1 MRTEFLISSGNRILI
16 DFITPFWK
24 EVFDFVV
31 QNLPCNFRTPNQIF
45 SVKRDMRST
54 HKPSYSNKS
63 KMSSSAVK
71 EPKIIAV
78 LGFVLLFPG
87 LVALIPFNVV
97 WIQFW
102 DLTFFIL
109 SALGAVLLSIANSKI
124 GWWIKVEDNVLY
136 YSKFSVFSNWKKRR
150 GVEFAIPI
158 QTINRLKMERHQ
170 VIIYHKDSKKLMFN
184 TVGIKKAEKQNLKA
198 IFEEIQ
204 GRLLR

>member
-1 MRTEFLISSGNRILI
+1 M
-16 DFITPFWK
+16 D
-24 EVFDFVV
+24 
-31 QNLPCNFRTPNQIF
+31 
-45 SVKRDMRST
+45 ST
-54 HKPSYSNKS
+54 
-63 KMSSSAVK
+63 AIK
-71 EPKIIAV
+71 EPKLIAV
-78 LGFVLLFPG
+78 LGLVLLFPG

-97 WIQFW
+97 WVQFW

-109 SALGAVLLSIANSKI
+109 SALGAILLSIANSKI

-170 VIIYHKDSKKLMFN
+170 VIILYKGSKKMTFN
-184 TVGIKKAEKQNLKA
+184 TVGMKKEDKQNLQA

-204 GRLLR
+204 GRL

>member
-1 MRTEFLISSGNRILI
+1 M
-16 DFITPFWK
+16 DFG
-24 EVFDFVV
+24 
-31 QNLPCNFRTPNQIF
+31 
-45 SVKRDMRST
+45 
-54 HKPSYSNKS
+54 
-63 KMSSSAVK
+63 AVK

-97 WIQFW
+97 WIQFL

-158 QTINRLKMERHQ
+158 QTIKRLKMNSFH
-170 VIIYHKDSKKLMFN
+170 VLIYYKGSKKQIFN
-184 TVGIKKAEKQNLKA
+184 TIGMKKEEKEKLKA

-204 GRLLR
+204 SRL

>member
-1 MRTEFLISSGNRILI
+1 M
-16 DFITPFWK
+16 
-24 EVFDFVV
+24 
-31 QNLPCNFRTPNQIF
+31 
-45 SVKRDMRST
+45 KRDIRST
-54 HKPSYSNKS
+54 RKSSNLNKS
-63 KMSSSAVK
+63 KMDSSAVK
-71 EPKIIAV
+71 EPKLIAV

-109 SALGAVLLSIANSKI
+109 SALGAILLSIANSKI

-170 VIIYHKDSKKLMFN
+170 VIILYKGSKKLTFN
-184 TVGIKKAEKQNLKA
+184 TVGMKKEDKQNLQA

-204 GRLLR
+204 GRL

>member
-1 MRTEFLISSGNRILI
+1 MKQDI
-16 DFITPFWK
+16 
-24 EVFDFVV
+24 
-31 QNLPCNFRTPNQIF
+31 
-45 SVKRDMRST
+45 RST
-54 HKPSYSNKS
+54 RKSSNFNES
-63 KMSSSAVK
+63 KMDSTAIK
-71 EPKIIAV
+71 EPKLIAV

-109 SALGAVLLSIANSKI
+109 SALGAILLSIANSKI

-170 VIIYHKDSKKLMFN
+170 VIILYKGSKKLTFN
-184 TVGIKKAEKQNLKA
+184 TVGMKKEDKQNLQA

-204 GRLLR
+204 GRL